1 MKKILLTLFLLIIL
15 TGCTKEKFKLEDKYY
30 NNPSFEEIDG
40 KELTKLEDNSE
51 SFLVMVY
58 TTGCFSCMDFEKV
71 LTEFTEE
78 YKLNILRINI
88 TDIKKTKLNNKIK
101 YTPSLVIYK
110 EGKVYKYLD
119 ADSDKDT
126 KYYKDT
132 KNLKEW
138 LDKYIKL
145 DV

>member
-1 MKKILLTLFLLIIL
+1 MKKILSIFLLIILL
-15 TGCTKEKFKLEDKYY
+15 TGCTKEKIKLNENYY
-30 NNPSFEEIDG
+30 NNPSFEEIDS
-40 KELTKLEDNSE
+40 KKLNELEDNSE

-71 LTEFTEE
+71 LTEFTKE
-78 YKLNILRINI
+78 YNLNILRINI
-88 TDIKKTKLNNKIK
+88 NDLENTEILDKIK

-126 KYYKDT
+126 KYYKNIT
-132 KNLKEW
+132 NLKEW
-138 LDKYIKL
+138 LDKYIAI
-145 DV
+145 

>member
-1 MKKILLTLFLLIIL
+1 MKKILCIAILLIML
-15 TGCTKEKFKLEDKYY
+15 TACTKEKFKLNDTYY
-30 NNPSFEEIDG
+30 NNPSFEEVDG
-40 KELTKLEDNSE
+40 NTLKELEDDSE

-88 TDIKKTKLNNKIK
+88 NDIDKTKLKDKIK

-126 KYYKDT
+126 KYYKSTDT
-132 KNLKEW
+132 LKEW
-138 LDKYIKL
+138 LDKYIELK
-145 DV
+145 

>member
-1 MKKILLTLFLLIIL
+1 MKKILLIITILAIL
-15 TGCTKEKFKLEDKYY
+15 TGCTSKKFNLENKYY

-40 KELTKLEDNSE
+40 KELNKLEKNSE

-71 LTEFTEE
+71 LTEFTNE

-88 TDIKKTKLNNKIK
+88 KEIEKTQLKDKIK
-101 YTPSLVIYK
+101 YTPSLAIYK

-126 KYYKDT
+126 KYYKNT

-138 LDKYIKL
+138 LDKYIEIK
-145 DV
+145 

>member
-1 MKKILLTLFLLIIL
+1 MKKILCIAILLIML
-15 TGCTKEKFKLEDKYY
+15 TACTKEKIKLNDTYY
-30 NNPSFEEIDG
+30 DNPSFEEVDG
-40 KELTKLEDNSE
+40 NTLKELEDDSE

-71 LTEFTEE
+71 LTEFTKE
-78 YKLNILRINI
+78 YKLNIFRINI
-88 TDIKKTKLNNKIK
+88 ENIEKTKLNNKIK

-126 KYYKDT
+126 KYYKSTDT
-132 KNLKEW
+132 LKEW
-138 LDKYIKL
+138 LDKYIELK
-145 DV
+145 

>member
-1 MKKILLTLFLLIIL
+1 MKKIIYIFLLLLVL

-30 NNPSFEEIDG
+30 NNPSFEEIDS
-40 KELTKLEDNSE
+40 KQLNELEDNKE

-71 LTEFTEE
+71 LTEFTKE
-78 YKLNILRINI
+78 YNLQIFRINI
-88 TDIKKTKLNNKIK
+88 KDIDNTNISGKIK
-101 YTPSLVIYK
+101 YTPSLVIYN
-110 EGKVYKYLD
+110 EGEVYKYLD

-132 KNLKEW
+132 TNLKEW
-138 LDKYIKL
+138 LDKYIL
-145 DV
+145 FN

>member
-1 MKKILLTLFLLIIL
+1 MKKILLIITILVIL
-15 TGCTKEKFKLEDKYY
+15 TGCTSKKINLEDKYY

-40 KELTKLEDNSE
+40 KELNKLEKDSE
-51 SFLVMVY
+51 TFLVMVY

-71 LTEFTEE
+71 LTEFTKE

-88 TDIKKTKLNNKIK
+88 NDIDKTQLKDKVK

-126 KYYKDT
+126 KYYKNT
-132 KNLKEW
+132 NNLKEW
-138 LDKYIKL
+138 LDKYIEFN
-145 DV
+145 